1 MLWSLNQMKI
11 QDKCS
16 GFITAT
22 SLALTERSIPCQPL
36 KQISPEKVAALGTD
50 IKHPSQVSSITLRN
64 KSKPSAIILKTL
76 KKNVK
81 AKYKGNILYVGWKEG
96 KACLRREA
104 SYLRPGN
111 HLEDPLEC
119 LSRTMEPKKNKSNW
133 GV

>member
-1 MLWSLNQMKI
+1 MKI

-50 IKHPSQVSSITLRN
+50 IKHPLQVSSITLRN

-76 KKNVK
+76 KKK
-81 AKYKGNILYVGWKEG
+81 RKGQVQRKHIVCGMERG
-96 KACLRREA
+96 KSLLTER
-104 SYLRPGN
+104 SVIP
-111 HLEDPLEC
+111 
-119 LSRTMEPKKNKSNW
+119 
-133 GV
+133 